1 MNKLYSLLQTGVSAI
16 ALCCLTGTVFAADVA
31 SEGELKSALQTG
43 SDVTLT
49 VDILLTGNLPEAAA
63 GDFTIDGNSHTLSGK
78 LVEAVDGEGEVPSVS
93 GFVIGAGVNAD
104 FTDLNV
110 KDLKQALVNNGTV
123 GSIDHMIFANNVV
136 ETSGSDAK
144 GGAIANSGTIGTISN
159 SVFRE
164 NSAVA
169 QDGNAFGGA
178 IANTG
183 GNELTLINTSFY
195 DNFAQYMASVPEGE
209 GGEEGSAYL
218 AAGGAIY
225 SNGNLNIVARGE
237 DVVFSGNH
245 VLIPSVEEGGEGGD
259 TGGEGGD
266 TGDGGGS
273 GSGSGGGEG
282 DTQITQ
288 LTPSIEKNGASL
300 MGEEDEEGE
309 EEEVVYDNIS
319 NAIAMEGGVLN
330 LVTDGGRII
339 FDDAISNVNK
349 DFDLNISGDDEVVFN
364 NSVSGVKNFVLD
376 NSFLTLGQ
384 AGNLSVQNYMV
395 KGDSILTVTVNPD
408 ELTASQITVS
418 GDVVGTTKVVVQV
431 TSETVI
437 SSDRSILF
445 VSSQDDDP
453 NTKADFVVY
462 RVYGSPYM
470 WKITHVGS
478 VLTGEGDETGGSG
491 DDSSGGA
498 GEDDGSSSDGAD
510 TTPGEGGATAP
521 GDGGSGDGGEGSGD
535 GSVNGW
541 YLSMTD
547 ESNPDF
553 RPMAPE
559 IASFLALHSAAIEQ
573 NRGVMTSVRN
583 SVGAN
588 KFLLKRYGFLY
599 EDGYRTKAVSHLWA
613 NPVYRYVQ
621 VSAPQEWDATIAG
634 FDMGLDLQSDASN
647 KLGAF
652 GSYRYGTYDVSEK
665 GYFKANMGS
674 EIEISSFLL
683 GLYYRY
689 DYNNFWT
696 FATAYAG
703 TQHAE
708 IETDDHLKADAD
720 GMQYGAGFEMGY
732 AFIPGQNWTLEPSLG
747 IFYTGIDYDDM
758 KDKYGKSAEYSML
771 NQIEGEFGIKLERTY
786 EHVYGYS
793 KVYVKPSIIQT
804 VNFGNEVKITHLGKV
819 DSLDDQTLGRIEL
832 GGRYAL
838 DGKMSLYGYVN
849 YTTGSDYDDIA
860 AGLGFNYRWY

>member
-1 MNKLYSLLQTGVSAI
+1 MNKFYSLLQTGVSAI
-16 ALCCLTGTVFAADVA
+16 ALSCLAGTVFAADVA

-43 SDVTLT
+43 SDATLT
-49 VDILLTGNLPEAAA
+49 GDILLTGNLPEAAA

-78 LVEAVDGEGEVPSVS
+78 LVEVVDGEGGVPSVS
-93 GFVIGAGVNAD
+93 GFVIGAGANAD
-104 FTDLNV
+104 FTDLNI
-110 KDLKQALVNNGTV
+110 KDLKQAIVNNGTI
-123 GSIDHMIFANNVV
+123 GSIDHMTFEGNIA
-136 ETSGSDAK
+136 ETSGSEAAR
-144 GGAIANSGTIGTISN
+144 GGAIWNSGTIGTVSN
-159 SVFRE
+159 SVFRN
-164 NSAVA
+164 NSAVS
-169 QDGNAFGGA
+169 QESNAYGGA

-195 DNFAQYMASVPEGE
+195 DNFAQTNVVPTENGEGE
-209 GGEEGSAYL
+209 IGDSQAGV
-218 AAGGAIY
+218 GGAIY
-225 SNGNLNIVARGE
+225 SNGNLNIIARGE
-237 DVVFSGNH
+237 DVVFSGNR
-245 VLIPSVEEGGEGGD
+245 VLIPSVEEGGGDDD

-266 TGDGGGS
+266 TGE
-273 GSGSGGGEG
+273 EG
-282 DTQITQ
+282 DTGAGGDDGDDDFQVTPP
-288 LTPSIEKNGASL
+288 TPSFEKNSVSL
-300 MGEEDEEGE
+300 LAEEGEEGE
-309 EEEVVYDNIS
+309 EEEVVHESTS

-339 FDDAISNVNK
+339 FDDGISSVNT

-384 AGNLSVQNYMV
+384 AGNLSVQNYTV

-408 ELTASQITVS
+408 ELTASQITVA
-418 GDVVGTTKVVVQV
+418 GDVVGTTKVVVQA

-437 SSDRSILF
+437 SSDQSILF
-445 VSSQDDDP
+445 VSANADDRE
-453 NTKADFVVY
+453 TAGDFVVY

-470 WKITHVGS
+470 WRSEYRAPTVDEGEDGEGGGS
-478 VLTGEGDETGGSG
+478 SGGDDDGGDDVVPPSETESVVPNADDGAGEGGEGDGGGSG
-491 DDSSGGA
+491 G
-498 GEDDGSSSDGAD
+498 
-510 TTPGEGGATAP
+510 
-521 GDGGSGDGGEGSGD
+521 
-535 GSVNGW
+535 GW
-541 YLSMTD
+541 YLTMTD

-647 KLGAF
+647 KLGVF
-652 GSYRYGTYDVSEK
+652 GSYRYGTYDVGED

-708 IETDDHLKADAD
+708 IETDDNLKADAD
-720 GMQYGAGFEMGY
+720 GTQYGAGIEMGY

-793 KVYVKPSIIQT
+793 KVYIKPSIIQT

>member
-1 MNKLYSLLQTGVSAI
+1 
-16 ALCCLTGTVFAADVA
+16 
-31 SEGELKSALQTG
+31 
-43 SDVTLT
+43 
-49 VDILLTGNLPEAAA
+49 
-63 GDFTIDGNSHTLSGK
+63 
-78 LVEAVDGEGEVPSVS
+78 
-93 GFVIGAGVNAD
+93 
-104 FTDLNV
+104 
-110 KDLKQALVNNGTV
+110 
-123 GSIDHMIFANNVV
+123 
-136 ETSGSDAK
+136 
-144 GGAIANSGTIGTISN
+144 
-159 SVFRE
+159 
-164 NSAVA
+164 
-169 QDGNAFGGA
+169 
-178 IANTG
+178 
-183 GNELTLINTSFY
+183 
-195 DNFAQYMASVPEGE
+195 
-209 GGEEGSAYL
+209 
-218 AAGGAIY
+218 
-225 SNGNLNIVARGE
+225 
-237 DVVFSGNH
+237 
-245 VLIPSVEEGGEGGD
+245 
-259 TGGEGGD
+259 
-266 TGDGGGS
+266 
-273 GSGSGGGEG
+273 
-282 DTQITQ
+282 
-288 LTPSIEKNGASL
+288 
-300 MGEEDEEGE
+300 
-309 EEEVVYDNIS
+309 
-319 NAIAMEGGVLN
+319 ME
-330 LVTDGGRII
+330 
-339 FDDAISNVNK
+339 
-349 DFDLNISGDDEVVFN
+349 
-364 NSVSGVKNFVLD
+364 
-376 NSFLTLGQ
+376 
-384 AGNLSVQNYMV
+384 
-395 KGDSILTVTVNPD
+395 
-408 ELTASQITVS
+408 
-418 GDVVGTTKVVVQV
+418 
-431 TSETVI
+431 
-437 SSDRSILF
+437 
-445 VSSQDDDP
+445 
-453 NTKADFVVY
+453 
-462 RVYGSPYM
+462 
-470 WKITHVGS
+470 ITHVGS

>member
-1 MNKLYSLLQTGVSAI
+1 MNKFYSLLQTGVSAI
-16 ALCCLTGTVFAADVA
+16 ALSCLAGTVFAADVA

-43 SDVTLT
+43 SDATLT
-49 VDILLTGNLPEAAA
+49 GDILLTGNLPEAAA

-78 LVEAVDGEGEVPSVS
+78 LVEVVDGEGGVPSVS
-93 GFVIGAGVNAD
+93 GFVIGTGANAD
-104 FTDLNV
+104 FTDLNI
-110 KDLKQALVNNGTV
+110 KDLKQAIVNNGTI
-123 GSIDHMIFANNVV
+123 GSIDHMTFENNVV
-136 ETSGSDAK
+136 ETTGSAAK
-144 GGAIANSGTIGTISN
+144 GGAIANSGTIGTISD
-159 SVFRE
+159 SVFRN
-164 NSAVA
+164 NSAVS
-169 QDGNAFGGA
+169 QESNAYGGA

-195 DNFAQYMASVPEGE
+195 DNFAQTNVVPTENGEGE
-209 GGEEGSAYL
+209 IVDSQAGV
-218 AAGGAIY
+218 GGAIY
-225 SNGNLNIVARGE
+225 SNGNLNIIARGE
-237 DVVFSGNH
+237 DVVFSGNR
-245 VLIPSVEEGGEGGD
+245 VLIPSVEEGGGDDD

-266 TGDGGGS
+266 TREG
-273 GSGSGGGEG
+273 G
-282 DTQITQ
+282 DTGAGGDDGDDDSQVTPP
-288 LTPSIEKNGASL
+288 TPSFEKNSVSL
-300 MGEEDEEGE
+300 LAEEGEEGE
-309 EEEVVYDNIS
+309 EEEVVHESTS

-339 FDDAISNVNK
+339 FDDGISSVNT

-364 NSVSGVKNFVLD
+364 NLVSGVKNFVLD

-384 AGNLSVQNYMV
+384 AGNLSVQNYTV

-408 ELTASQITVS
+408 ELTASQITVA
-418 GDVVGTTKVVVQV
+418 GDVVGTTKVVVQA

-437 SSDRSILF
+437 SSDQSILF
-445 VSSQDDDP
+445 VSANADDRE
-453 NTKADFVVY
+453 TAGDFVVY

-470 WKITHVGS
+470 WRSEYRAPTVDEGED
-478 VLTGEGDETGGSG
+478 GEGGGSG
-491 DDSSGGA
+491 G
-498 GEDDGSSSDGAD
+498 
-510 TTPGEGGATAP
+510 
-521 GDGGSGDGGEGSGD
+521 
-535 GSVNGW
+535 GW
-541 YLSMTD
+541 YLTMTD

-647 KLGAF
+647 KLGVF
-652 GSYRYGTYDVSEK
+652 GSYRYGTYDVGED

-708 IETDDHLKADAD
+708 IETDDNLKADAD
-720 GMQYGAGFEMGY
+720 GTQYGAGIEMGY

-793 KVYVKPSIIQT
+793 KVYIKPSIIQT

>member
-1 MNKLYSLLQTGVSAI
+1 MQLP
-16 ALCCLTGTVFAADVA
+16 A
-31 SEGELKSALQTG
+31 S
-43 SDVTLT
+43 
-49 VDILLTGNLPEAAA
+49 
-63 GDFTIDGNSHTLSGK
+63 
-78 LVEAVDGEGEVPSVS
+78 SV
-93 GFVIGAGVNAD
+93 
-104 FTDLNV
+104 
-110 KDLKQALVNNGTV
+110 
-123 GSIDHMIFANNVV
+123 
-136 ETSGSDAK
+136 
-144 GGAIANSGTIGTISN
+144 
-159 SVFRE
+159 
-164 NSAVA
+164 
-169 QDGNAFGGA
+169 
-178 IANTG
+178 NT
-183 GNELTLINTSFY
+183 
-195 DNFAQYMASVPEGE
+195 
-209 GGEEGSAYL
+209 
-218 AAGGAIY
+218 
-225 SNGNLNIVARGE
+225 
-237 DVVFSGNH
+237 
-245 VLIPSVEEGGEGGD
+245 
-259 TGGEGGD
+259 
-266 TGDGGGS
+266 
-273 GSGSGGGEG
+273 
-282 DTQITQ
+282 
-288 LTPSIEKNGASL
+288 
-300 MGEEDEEGE
+300 
-309 EEEVVYDNIS
+309 
-319 NAIAMEGGVLN
+319 
-330 LVTDGGRII
+330 
-339 FDDAISNVNK
+339 

-364 NSVSGVKNFVLD
+364 NLVSGVKNFVLD

-384 AGNLSVQNYMV
+384 AGNLSVQNYTV

-408 ELTASQITVS
+408 ELTASQITVA
-418 GDVVGTTKVVVQV
+418 GDVVGTTKVVVQA

-437 SSDRSILF
+437 SSDQSILF
-445 VSSQDDDP
+445 VSANADDRE
-453 NTKADFVVY
+453 TAGDFVVY

-470 WKITHVGS
+470 WRSEYRAPTVDEGEDGEGGGS
-478 VLTGEGDETGGSG
+478 SGGDDDGGDDVVPPSETESVVPNADDGAGEGGEGDGGGSG
-491 DDSSGGA
+491 G
-498 GEDDGSSSDGAD
+498 
-510 TTPGEGGATAP
+510 
-521 GDGGSGDGGEGSGD
+521 
-535 GSVNGW
+535 GW
-541 YLSMTD
+541 YLTMTD

-647 KLGAF
+647 KLGVF
-652 GSYRYGTYDVSEK
+652 GSYRYGTYDVGED

-708 IETDDHLKADAD
+708 IETDDNLKADAD
-720 GMQYGAGFEMGY
+720 GTQYGAGIEMGY

-793 KVYVKPSIIQT
+793 KVYIKPSIIQT